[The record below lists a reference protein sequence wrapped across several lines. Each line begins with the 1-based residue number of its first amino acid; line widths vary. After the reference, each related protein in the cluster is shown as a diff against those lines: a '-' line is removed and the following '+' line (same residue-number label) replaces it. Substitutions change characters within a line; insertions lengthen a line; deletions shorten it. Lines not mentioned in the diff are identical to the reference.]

1 VPDEDSLFDDFERI
15 GLASWRDTLGPILR
29 ERLADGAH
37 GDLPEWRK
45 IIEAL
50 PVDLESAADVERA
63 RALLLQLAPWR
74 KGPFHMRGIDVDAE
88 WRSDLKWDRL
98 KNEISLLNGRNV
110 LDVGSGN
117 GYYAFRMIDAG
128 AATVIGIDPTI
139 LFVCQFLA
147 IRKLTGTTKAHVLPL
162 RLEELPPA
170 SRAFDTTFSMGV
182 LYHRRRPLQHLQE
195 LFGTLRPG
203 GELVLET
210 LILPGNHCEVL
221 EPPDRYARM
230 RNVWH
235 LPTVVALQGWLEDAG
250 FVDLRLVNVTPTTT
264 EEQRTTEWMPYESLA
279 EALDP
284 DDPALTVEG
293 LPAPVRA
300 IVLATAP

>member
-1 VPDEDSLFDDFERI
+1 MPDEDSLFDDFERI
-15 GLASWRDTLGPILR
+15 GLACWRDTLGPILR
-29 ERLADGAH
+29 ERLADSAH
-37 GDLPEWRK
+37 GHLPEWRK

-50 PVDLESAADVERA
+50 PADLESAANVERA

-74 KGPFHMRGIDVDAE
+74 KGPFHIGGIDVDAE

-98 KNEISLLNGRNV
+98 KNEISSLNGRNV

-139 LFVCQFLA
+139 LFVCQFMA
-147 IRKLTGTTKAHVLPL
+147 IRKLTGTTTAHVLPL

-210 LILPGNHCEVL
+210 LILPGDHYEVL

-235 LPTVVALQGWLEDAG
+235 LPTVATLQRWLDDAG
-250 FVDLRLVNVTPTTT
+250 FVDLRLINVTATTT
-264 EEQRTTEWMPYESLA
+264 EEQRTTEWMPFESLA

-284 DDPALTVEG
+284 DDTALTVEG

-300 IVLATAP
+300 IVLATVP